1 MSSPQGNITFKT
13 LTRPD
18 PSLDFQVLF
27 CPQCNLGPGFTRFLT
42 RCSNAFT
49 IPLRPFCLCRIPSL
63 PHFSNTSVYPAWLTL
78 KTFSPRCLLWS
89 FSFQHPPPSSFPLHP
104 PAHAYPSGCALLQDT
119 SCPIVADVMW
129 LPNEK
134 SGGRWFCGWHSSSTE
149 PCRILSDP
157 FFSPYCETEHLTFR
171 PWSCPTV
178 TACAPNAMSTH
189 NHSEVRKKTPDLS
202 PEDLT

>member
-1 MSSPQGNITFKT
+1 MSSPQGNIAFKT

-27 CPQCNLGPGFTRFLT
+27 CPRCNLGPGFTRFLT

-119 SCPIVADVMW
+119 ACPIVADVIW
-129 LPNEK
+129 LPYLTR
-134 SGGRWFCGWHSSSTE
+134 SPGVGGSVVGTAVQQSPVEFCLTLSSL
-149 PCRILSDP
+149 RIAKLSIWLFVLGHVP
-157 FFSPYCETEHLTFR
+157 L
-171 PWSCPTV
+171 
-178 TACAPNAMSTH
+178 
-189 NHSEVRKKTPDLS
+189 
-202 PEDLT
+202 